1 MHNVIKSP
9 KIIVEQ
15 RSAVIN
21 SKIDYDNMGT
31 LDSDGGSLMI
41 RVSEM
46 NERLNTLQ
54 EAHEIALETAK
65 QELKSY
71 YELKIQN
78 LEAEKIAMSK
88 HVTEVAEQELAKA
101 KALGKKYLEETEA
114 LCEKNLMEATV
125 TGTEQGYAA
134 GLEKAEAEN
143 QMVLH
148 QLKNVVDGI
157 GAAQKDILEKYEDDM
172 VDYSVDLAS
181 KILAAEIRSSDKIV
195 VGLVADTI
203 RRLKEFKRVK
213 IYLAGFS
220 ISVETLVSALV
231 EQHLVQYKEYIT
243 VEFPDDAPE
252 GTCIVETDDEILDTS
267 IYDQIKNLSK
277 RLRENQQ

>member
-78 LEAEKIAMSK
+78 LEAEKVAMSK
-88 HVTEVAEQELAKA
+88 HIAEVTEQELAKA